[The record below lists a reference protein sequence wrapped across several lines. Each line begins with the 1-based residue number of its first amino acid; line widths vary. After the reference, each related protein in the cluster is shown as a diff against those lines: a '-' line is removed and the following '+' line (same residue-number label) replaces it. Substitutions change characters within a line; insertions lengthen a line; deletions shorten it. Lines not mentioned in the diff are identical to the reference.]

1 MNEKYSAYSLLLDKT
16 SRRVKQYAQNQFREL
31 GLNIT
36 VDQWALMKQLCEK
49 DGMNQR
55 ELSEILF
62 KDNPTITRIIDLL
75 VEKGYVERVM
85 DPNDRRCFILKLTD
99 VGEDVVESN
108 KTKVAEI
115 RMKAWEGLSDQE
127 FEQFKHI
134 LETIYSN
141 LS

>member
-55 ELSEILF
+55 ELSEVLF

-85 DPNDRRCFILKLTD
+85 DPNDRRCFILKLTE
-99 VGEDVVESN
+99 VGESVVESN
-108 KTKVAEI
+108 KTKVVEI
-115 RMKAWEGLSDQE
+115 RMKAWDGLSDQE

-134 LETIYSN
+134 LETIYNN